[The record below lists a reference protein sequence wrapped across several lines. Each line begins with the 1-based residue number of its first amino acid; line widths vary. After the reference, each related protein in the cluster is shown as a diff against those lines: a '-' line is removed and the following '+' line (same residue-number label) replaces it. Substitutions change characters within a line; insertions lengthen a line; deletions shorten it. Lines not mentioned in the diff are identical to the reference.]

1 MLSGF
6 SGIFLKSV
14 RRKPFIPP
22 LPCACGSFM
31 KLDSRAQT
39 STEYILLIALGLVI
53 VLAGIAVAAQIKEIS
68 DIVSARVSSDRN
80 KVISMFVS

>member
-1 MLSGF
+1 MKHLQSRC
-6 SGIFLKSV
+6 V
-14 RRKPFIPP
+14 RI
-22 LPCACGSFM
+22 GN
-31 KLDSRAQT
+31 RAQT

-68 DIVSARVSSDRN
+68 DIVSTRVSADRN